1 MALTGIFSAMQFAV
15 NFIAALIGSILLMLP
30 ATLPGQDEM
39 LTDSLV
45 LSDQPL
51 TLKEINASPK
61 KALLWSLI
69 PGGGQVYNRAWW
81 KVPIVY
87 GGLLGIVAVA
97 DYNQNVFSRYT
108 TALEQRC
115 LGDGFVIT
123 VPYAE
128 CIQTPNEPG
137 LAEISTEAIINQ
149 RNSVNRNRQTAYIF
163 IIAGYV
169 LQAVEAF
176 TDAHL
181 KDFDIDDDLS
191 IRIAPVANPAA
202 GAGAALTIPL
212 GSQRRRIMEERRVR
226 ELAGR

>member
-1 MALTGIFSAMQFAV
+1 MSVSPTLRLLLLGCLLLAGSLTAFGQETPV
-15 NFIAALIGSILLMLP
+15 QD
-30 ATLPGQDEM
+30 TLTNGDP
-39 LTDSLV
+39 V
-45 LSDQPL
+45 L
-51 TLKEINASPK
+51 TLREVNASPK
-61 KALLWSLI
+61 RALLWAAI

-97 DYNQNVFSRYT
+97 DYNQTLYSRYV

-115 LGDGFVIT
+115 LGDGFVID
-123 VPYAE
+123 VPFAA
-128 CIQTPNEPG
+128 CRPRPNDPS
-137 LAEISTEAIINQ
+137 LAETPTEGLIRA
-149 RNSVNRNRQTAYIF
+149 RNSSNRNRQTSYVF

-191 IRIAPVANPAA
+191 LRVGPMVNPD
-202 GAGAALTIPL
+202 GTAALGISVPL
-212 GSQRRRIMEERRVR
+212 GTNRKLLRQEVAVAK
-226 ELAGR
+226 LPAH

>member
-1 MALTGIFSAMQFAV
+1 MRLRITVKCCLVMLLAIGLTPL
-15 NFIAALIGSILLMLP
+15 AAQYDLE
-30 ATLPGQDEM
+30 A
-39 LTDSLV
+39 DSLV
-45 LSDQPL
+45 ISDQPL

-97 DYNQNVFSRYT
+97 DYNQNIFSRYT
-108 TALEQRC
+108 TAIEQRC
-115 LGDGFVIT
+115 LGDGLIIDI
-123 VPYAE
+123 PYAE
-128 CIQTPNEPG
+128 CLTTPNEPG
-137 LAEISTEAIINQ
+137 LAEISTQGLISAK
-149 RNSVNRNRQTAYIF
+149 NSANKQRQTAYVF
-163 IIAGYV
+163 VIAGYV

-191 IRIAPVANPAA
+191 LQIGPVIGTDTGA
-202 GAGAALTIPL
+202 GAGLTLPL
-212 GSQRRRIMEERRVR
+212 GTGRRVSR
-226 ELAGR
+226 QETQVKRLTGR

>member
-1 MALTGIFSAMQFAV
+1 MYSTFLRHAGFSALLLVLASAPASAQTEAV
-15 NFIAALIGSILLMLP
+15 R
-30 ATLPGQDEM
+30 
-39 LTDSLV
+39 DSL
-45 LSDQPL
+45 PL
-51 TLKEINASPK
+51 PPEVRTLKEINRQPK
-61 KALLWSLI
+61 QALLWALI

-97 DYNQNVFSRYT
+97 DYNQTLYTRYV

-115 LGDGFVIT
+115 LGAGKIIII
-123 VPYAE
+123 PNAA
-128 CIQTPNEPG
+128 CIETPNETSLTDIPTDA
-137 LAEISTEAIINQ
+137 LIRA

-181 KDFDIDDDLS
+181 MDFDISDDLGMQLG
-191 IRIAPVANPAA
+191 PVFSPETGA
-202 GAGAALTIPL
+202 GAGLTLPL
-212 GSQRRRIMEERRVR
+212 GSGRRFIRQESEVSRLSR
-226 ELAGR
+226 

>member
-1 MALTGIFSAMQFAV
+1 MAIPA
-15 NFIAALIGSILLMLP
+15 NFIAALIGSFLLILP
-30 ATLPGQDEM
+30 AGLRAQDD
-39 LTDSLV
+39 LAVDSLI

-61 KALLWSLI
+61 KALLWSII

-97 DYNQNVFSRYT
+97 DYNQNVFARYN

-115 LGDGFVIT
+115 LGDGYVIDI
-123 VPYAE
+123 PYAE
-128 CIQTPNEPG
+128 CITTPNEPG
-137 LAEISTEAIINQ
+137 LAEISTEAIINA

-191 IRIAPVANPAA
+191 IRIAPIMDPAA
-202 GAGAALTIPL
+202 GAGAALTVPL
-212 GSQRRRIMEERRVR
+212 GSQRRRIAAEQRVR

>member
-1 MALTGIFSAMQFAV
+1 MGSWIRGPWVLVGMLLLAGAAPASAQYD
-15 NFIAALIGSILLMLP
+15 LERD
-30 ATLPGQDEM
+30 TLQISDE
-39 LTDSLV
+39 
-45 LSDQPL
+45 PL

-61 KALLWSLI
+61 RALLWSII

-97 DYNQNVFSRYT
+97 DYNQNLFGRYNR
-108 TALEQRC
+108 AIEQRC
-115 LGDGFVIT
+115 LGDGFVIV
-123 VPYAE
+123 VPYE
-128 CIQTPNEPG
+128 NCITTPNEPG
-137 LAEISTEAIINQ
+137 LVEVSTQALIAEKN
-149 RNSVNRNRQTAYIF
+149 NVNRNRQTAYVF

-191 IRIAPVANPAA
+191 LRIGPVISPETGA
-202 GAGAALTIPL
+202 GAGLTLPL
-212 GSQRRRIMEERRVR
+212 GADRNRIRQENRVS
-226 ELAGR
+226 ELTGR

>member
-1 MALTGIFSAMQFAV
+1 MAFPAH
-15 NFIAALIGSILLMLP
+15 FIAALIGFWLLLP
-30 ATLPGQDEM
+30 PGLRGQDGPV
-39 LTDSLV
+39 TDSLI

-97 DYNQNVFSRYT
+97 DYNQNVFGRYT

-115 LGDGFVIT
+115 LGDGYVIDI
-123 VPYAE
+123 PYAE
-128 CIQTPNEPG
+128 CITTPNEPG
-137 LAEISTEAIINQ
+137 LAEISTEAIINA

-191 IRIAPVANPAA
+191 IRIAPIMDPAA
-202 GAGAALTIPL
+202 GAGAALTVPL
-212 GSQRRRIMEERRVR
+212 GSQRRRIAAEQRVR

>member
-1 MALTGIFSAMQFAV
+1 MGFAA
-15 NFIAALIGSILLMLP
+15 NYIAVLIGLFLVIRP
-30 ATLPGQDEM
+30 AAVAGQYDLER
-39 LTDSLV
+39 DSLI
-45 LSDQPL
+45 LSDEPL

-61 KALLWSLI
+61 KALLWSII

-115 LGDGFVIT
+115 LGDGFVIDI
-123 VPYAE
+123 PYAE
-128 CIQTPNEPG
+128 CITTPNEPG
-137 LAEISTEAIINQ
+137 LAEISTEAIINA

-191 IRIAPVANPAA
+191 IRIAPVVDPMA
-202 GAGAALTIPL
+202 GAGAALTVPL
-212 GSQRRRIMEERRVR
+212 GSQRQRIIQEQRVR